1 MFFFFLKSLSKKNFE
16 RRNKMEEGLFS
27 INFFPSMKDIYINKL
42 DFSSFQ
48 TETKVV
54 ELGVS

>member
-1 MFFFFLKSLSKKNFE
+1 MLFFFKSLSKKKILKGGIKW
-16 RRNKMEEGLFS
+16 RRDYFQS
-27 INFFPSMKDIYINKL
+27 TFFPSMKDIYINKL

>member
-1 MFFFFLKSLSKKNFE
+1 
-16 RRNKMEEGLFS
+16 MEEGLFS

>member
-1 MFFFFLKSLSKKNFE
+1 MFFFSIFIKKKILKGGIKW
-16 RRNKMEEGLFS
+16 RRDYFQS
-27 INFFPSMKDIYINKL
+27 TFFPSMKDIYINKL